1 MQLSKIFNNTDSTK
15 NKILEADLN
24 LQKYMRISQ
33 NTEKLF
39 TPYCK
44 FCNKKASTIPTIC
57 DRFFT
62 NI

>member
-33 NTEKLF
+33 STEKLL
-39 TPYCK
+39 TPYCM
-44 FCNKKASTIPTIC
+44 TIQAMEFSRPEYWSG
-57 DRFFT
+57 
-62 NI
+62 